1 MNKKFEFKAIV
12 QPVGNLHQRGINPL
26 KNENGFALILV
37 ISVLAIMS
45 LLGVMALNTATSE
58 TGISRNYRT
67 SQIAFDSAQRAVEY
81 AATNGNIY
89 TSLGPASA
97 AYDLDDNDG
106 DGNDGD
112 DTDEVNIKGGT
123 NWGLSGTDNFVEYQM
138 SSGLPPGS
146 GSDPTYFEA
155 RYYIVNVTGGGP
167 NNSLARVESQIGR
180 IVPK

>member
-1 MNKKFEFKAIV
+1 MNKKIESEDVIYS
-12 QPVGNLHQRGINPL
+12 GCNLNQKRVNPL
-26 KNENGFALILV
+26 GNENGFALILV

-123 NWGLSGTDNFVEYQM
+123 NWGLEGTDNYVAYQM

-146 GSDPTYFEA
+146 GSDPTYFAA

>member
-1 MNKKFEFKAIV
+1 MNNKFEFKDMLHSV
-12 QPVGNLHQRGINPL
+12 DNLNRKGINPL

-45 LLGVMALNTATSE
+45 LLGAMALNTATSE

-89 TSLGPASA
+89 TSFGPASV

-123 NWGLSGTDNFVEYQM
+123 NWGLNGTNNFVEYQM

-155 RYYIVNVTGGGP
+155 RYYIVNVTGEGP